1 MKIIKDPVHGY
12 IEVTPPVLEVLDS
25 PSLQRLRYVRQLGFS
40 YLVYPGSNHTR
51 FEHSLGTMYLSDIMA
66 RQLMLTDEER
76 ELVTTA
82 ALIHDIGHGPFS
94 HAVEPVMEE
103 ISGRTHHDTVWLLED
118 HDLLE
123 ILEKYGIDTRET
135 RTILQGSHRL
145 SEILHGDLDVDRMD
159 YLLRDA
165 HYTGVPYGTVDAHRL
180 IRNTTISDGH
190 IAIQEGG
197 INAAESLLIARTL
210 MRPSV
215 YFHHV
220 SRIAEMM
227 FSAAVREHLSRGE
240 ASDQAAFMRLD
251 DTGALQSLLHSESD
265 VVRNLA
271 EGIYFRRLYKRALYI
286 GRDQVN
292 IASLMKETPPRRSN
306 EIASRIA
313 DTAGIDH
320 HEVLVDFPEF
330 PHSMSIQVKV
340 QNRNRLISLE
350 ELSPLVTTLN
360 ETRKGQWRLGVYTLP
375 EHVTIVGA
383 AARELLHVRPLST
396 QHRLRL

>member
-227 FSAAVREHLSRGE
+227 FSAAVREHLCRGE

-265 VVRNLA
+265 VVRPGRRNL
-271 EGIYFRRLYKRALYI
+271 FRRLYKRALCI
-286 GRDQVN
+286 GRDQVS
-292 IASLMKETPPRRSN
+292 IASLERDTAA
-306 EIASRIA
+306 EIKRDCLRIA

-320 HEVLVDFPEF
+320 HGAGRFP
-330 PHSMSIQVKV
+330 
-340 QNRNRLISLE
+340 
-350 ELSPLVTTLN
+350 
-360 ETRKGQWRLGVYTLP
+360 
-375 EHVTIVGA
+375 
-383 AARELLHVRPLST
+383 
-396 QHRLRL
+396 

>member
-103 ISGRTHHDTVWLLED
+103 ICGRTHHDAAWLLED
-118 HDLLE
+118 HVLLE
-123 ILEKYGIDTRET
+123 ILEKNGIDTRET
-135 RTILQGSHRL
+135 RAILQGGHRL

-227 FSAAVREHLSRGE
+227 FSAAVREHLKQGK
-240 ASDQAAFMRLD
+240 ASGQAAFMRLD
-251 DTGALQSLLHSESD
+251 DTGALQSLLHSDSD
-265 VVRNLA
+265 VARTLA
-271 EGIYFRRLYKRALYI
+271 DGIYLRRLYKRALYV

-292 IASLMKETPPRRSN
+292 IATLAKETPPRRSH
-306 EIASRIA
+306 EIAARIA

-350 ELSPLVTTLN
+350 DLSPLVTTLN

-375 EHVTIVGA
+375 EHVPVVGP
-383 AARELLHVRPLST
+383 AARELLHVRPLTT
-396 QHRLRL
+396 QHRLLP

>member
-12 IEVTPPVLEVLDS
+12 IEVTPPALEVLDS

-66 RQLMLTDEER
+66 RQLMLNEEER
-76 ELVTTA
+76 ELVMTA

-94 HAVEPVMEE
+94 HAVEPIMEE
-103 ISGRTHHDTVWLLED
+103 ICGRTHHDASWLLED
-118 HDLLE
+118 HGLLE
-123 ILEKYGIDTRET
+123 ILEKNEISTKET
-135 RTILQGSHRL
+135 RTILEGGHRL
-145 SEILHGDLDVDRMD
+145 SGILHGDLDVDRMD

-227 FSAAVREHLSRGE
+227 FSAAVREHLKSCE
-240 ASDQAAFMRLD
+240 APDQAAFMRLD
-251 DTGALQSLLHSESD
+251 DAGALEGLLHSDSS
-265 VVRNLA
+265 VVRTLA
-271 EGIYFRRLYKRALYI
+271 EGIYFRRLYKRALYV

-292 IASLMKETPPRRSN
+292 IASLAKDTPPRRSH

-313 DTAGIDH
+313 DAAGIGC

-340 QNRNRLISLE
+340 RNRNRLIGLE
-350 ELSPLVTTLN
+350 ELSPLITTLN

-375 EHVTIVGA
+375 EYVPIVGA
-383 AARELLHVRPLST
+383 VARELLHVRPLTT
-396 QHRLRL
+396 QHRLPV